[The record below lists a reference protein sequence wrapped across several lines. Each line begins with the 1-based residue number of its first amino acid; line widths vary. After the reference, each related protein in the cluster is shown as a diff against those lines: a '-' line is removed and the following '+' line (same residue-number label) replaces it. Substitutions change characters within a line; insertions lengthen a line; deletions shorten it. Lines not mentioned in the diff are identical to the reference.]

1 MPARL
6 LQLNLDF
13 SVTPTEYEQAVS
25 PLADEF
31 ARVEGLRWKIW
42 IMNTEA
48 REAGGIYLF
57 DDQESV
63 DAFLNGPLA
72 AQVAGH
78 PALANLTVKVFDVM
92 DELTAVTR
100 GPVALAARH

>member
-6 LQLNLDF
+6 LQLNFDF
-13 SVTPTEYEQAVS
+13 SMTPTEYEQAMS

-31 ARVEGLRWKIW
+31 ARVAGLRWKIW
-42 IMNTEA
+42 IMNPEA

-63 DAFLNGPLA
+63 SAFLDGPLA
-72 AQVAGH
+72 AQVAAH

-92 DELTAVTR
+92 DEITAVTR
-100 GPVALAARH
+100 GPVALAERH